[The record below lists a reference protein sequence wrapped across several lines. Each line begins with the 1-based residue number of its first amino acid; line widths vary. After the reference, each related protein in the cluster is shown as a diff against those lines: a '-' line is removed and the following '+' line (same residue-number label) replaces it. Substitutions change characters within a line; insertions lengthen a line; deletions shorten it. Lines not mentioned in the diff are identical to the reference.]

1 MHYLL
6 ISKQSPYVSPPV
18 AKGPSVAKGEKFGYI
33 NKKYKFIALV
43 CVLFGAFC
51 KFLSYKAQLCYWS
64 GGFGDVNHHLFS
76 LQSLVGSDSW
86 QMVNLETP
94 ANSPRFAL
102 FDLVKGKSYRFRV
115 RSVNRFGI
123 SEPSAPSPPVTAGPK
138 LGNYCS
144 ALHSPR
150 PERD

>member
-1 MHYLL
+1 M
-6 ISKQSPYVSPPV
+6 
-18 AKGPSVAKGEKFGYI
+18 
-33 NKKYKFIALV
+33 ALV

-64 GGFGDVNHHLFS
+64 EEFCTHTRRCKSSHFS
-76 LQSLVGSDSW
+76 LQSLVGSNSW
-86 QMVNLETP
+86 QMVNLEMP

-115 RSVNRFGI
+115 RSVNKFGI
-123 SEPSAPSPPVTAGPK
+123 SEPSLPSPPVTAGAK

-144 ALHSPR
+144 ALH
-150 PERD
+150 